1 MGLGHEQW
9 DPKKTKKKGEWLRN
23 CFKRTAQNTR
33 TGVCKNRTLV
43 YCFWSYILYQ
53 ILKIEIFKMIKVN
66 FPMYSAVSLSD
77 ICPKGLTPYFTE
89 SCSAMITAV
98 IFTRARIWKQTKYPS
113 TNEWIMKMWCI
124 YNFGKNSHV
133 NKSKIMSFTDT

>member
-1 MGLGHEQW
+1 
-9 DPKKTKKKGEWLRN
+9 
-23 CFKRTAQNTR
+23 
-33 TGVCKNRTLV
+33 
-43 YCFWSYILYQ
+43 
-53 ILKIEIFKMIKVN
+53 MIKSN
-66 FPMYSAVSLSD
+66 FPIYSAVSLSD

-124 YNFGKNSHV
+124 YNFGKNSHDKANIQNIQRTQEINLPK
-133 NKSKIMSFTDT
+133 NK